1 MQAVTLIH
9 KDEDGTM
16 DLVALFLTLFVWKE
30 LIPIIRAWPRSS
42 VTDLHMRNSSYVPTL
57 I

>member
-30 LIPIIRAWPRSS
+30 LIPIIRAWPRSG